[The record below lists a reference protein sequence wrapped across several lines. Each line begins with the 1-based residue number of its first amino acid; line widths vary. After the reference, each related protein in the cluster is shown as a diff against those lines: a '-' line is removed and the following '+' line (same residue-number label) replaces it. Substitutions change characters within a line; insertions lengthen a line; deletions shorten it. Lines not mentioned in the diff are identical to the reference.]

1 MEPEN
6 KISFF
11 EAAQQ
16 TKKPVEVD
24 EDFYWYVIEV
34 LPPIYA
40 KGWVGLGEPYSHTSD
55 DKIITYWVCKRGEK
69 YFCFFGT
76 CPEAEATNC

>member
-1 MEPEN
+1 MNSE
-6 KISFF
+6 KKASSFNTVR
-11 EAAQQ
+11 EA
-16 TKKPVEVD
+16 KKPVEVD

-40 KGWVGLGEPYSHTSD
+40 KGWAGLGEPYSHTSD
-55 DKIITYWVCKRGEK
+55 NRIVTYWVCKRGEK

-76 CPEAEATNC
+76 QNEAENTVC